1 MSWRAQ
7 SRSKDAKTPSAAG
20 VRSQKPELGCCPIQ
34 PYIYLLV
41 LRYPAT
47 NTRDNGTNAASMAQT
62 LLQWHK
68 RCFSHLYG
76 FRLSFRQQSVECCRR
91 PVAST
96 IRHQLAE
103 ERRAA
108 SADRHAEQS
117 EDCGEALDPCTAS
130 LYSDL

>member
-1 MSWRAQ
+1 
-7 SRSKDAKTPSAAG
+7 
-20 VRSQKPELGCCPIQ
+20 
-34 PYIYLLV
+34 
-41 LRYPAT
+41 
-47 NTRDNGTNAASMAQT
+47 MAQT
-62 LLQWHK
+62 LL
-68 RCFSHLYG
+68 HLYG

-96 IRHQLAE
+96 IDHQLAE

-130 LYSDL
+130 LYSDTCNHTSGICKGNNNRIT